1 MTDAKPVHL
10 PIGARTRLERA
21 GELLTGE
28 DPNIYQELVGCL
40 DYLATATRPDIAFAV
55 GRLSRFVSAP
65 TVAHLAAGKVV
76 LRYLS
81 GTKTTGLCYQREGDL
96 MGYSDADFAADKDT
110 RRSTSGNVFMFK
122 GTAVSWVSKLQGSVS
137 TRTTEAE
144 YVSAGMAANELI
156 WLQRLCGYLTG
167 EAPEVLLL
175 CDSQGALAM
184 MSNAVSSVRTKHIDV
199 VHHFVREKVA
209 SGQLKVRYV
218 NTTDMTADALTK
230 PLGTIAFDQCAA
242 AMGLTLGA

>member
-1 MTDAKPVHL
+1 VKTLLSRFGMTDAKPVRL

-55 GRLSRFVSAP
+55 GWLSRFVSAP
-65 TVAHLAAGKVV
+65 TVAHLAAGKMV

-96 MGYSDADFAADKDT
+96 MRYNDANFAADKDT

-122 GTAVSWVSKLQGSVS
+122 GAAVSWVSNRGCHGYIP
-137 TRTTEAE
+137 EE
-144 YVSAGMAANELI
+144 YIHALYPYPLRIRAGDAYSKCIMRKRGEDISILSDKNCKIISDPYSRYER
-156 WLQRLCGYLTG
+156 QDTG
-167 EAPEVLLL
+167 
-175 CDSQGALAM
+175 
-184 MSNAVSSVRTKHIDV
+184 I
-199 VHHFVREKVA
+199 
-209 SGQLKVRYV
+209 Y
-218 NTTDMTADALTK
+218 
-230 PLGTIAFDQCAA
+230 
-242 AMGLTLGA
+242 